1 MNDIRR
7 KAIEITVARFRTR
20 LEGLCEEYAQQLKM
34 YADKEREEYEKL
46 SDSSKLSEIG
56 IEMEDCARSLE
67 TAYTTLYDFECFDEL
82 AEVFKLDAVG
92 ISCKANVY

>member
-20 LEGLCEEYAQQLKM
+20 LEGLCEEYAQQLKV
-34 YADKEREEYEKL
+34 YADEEREEYERL
-46 SDSSKLSEIG
+46 SESSKLSEVG
-56 IEMEDCARSLE
+56 IETEDCALSLK
-67 TAYTTLYDFECFDEL
+67 TACTTLYDFECFDKL

-92 ISCKANVY
+92 ISCKVDVY